1 MERNITLKKKIKLE
15 RKIMTQFT
23 SERLQPDFNKNKSD
37 FILEAYH
44 KYSYYSLKDEIF
56 GKVLDYGCG
65 EGYGS
70 EILARFADEVN
81 GADISSEA
89 IDEAKKNIHSNLTFT
104 LLKDNYLPFDDNTFD
119 FVTSFQVIEH
129 VEDVDLYL
137 REIKRVLKRGGK
149 YFLTTPNARTRLF
162 EFQKP
167 WNLHHYREYSEYQ
180 LKYKLSHF
188 FKVEYIKGISLK
200 AKYIKKEV
208 KRVFWRKLILYP
220 ISFLLVPEKIRKM
233 ILKIL
238 WDRSMSGRT
247 KSEVY
252 EKKEICK
259 SECYDISLT
268 REKEREKWMSFI
280 VKCKK
285 ID

>member
-1 MERNITLKKKIKLE
+1 
-15 RKIMTQFT
+15 MTQFT
-23 SERLQPDFNKNKSD
+23 SERLQPDFNKDKSD
-37 FILEAYH
+37 FILESYH

-70 EILARFADEVN
+70 EILSKFADEVN
-81 GADISSEA
+81 GADISKEA
-89 IDEAKKNIHSNLTFT
+89 IDEAKKNRQSNLKFT
-104 LLKDNYLPFDDNTFD
+104 LLKDNYLPFEDNSFD

-129 VEDVDLYL
+129 VENVDLYL
-137 REIKRVLKRGGK
+137 SEIRRVLKNGGK

-167 WNLHHYREYSEYQ
+167 WNLHHYREYSECQ
-180 LKYKLSHF
+180 LKNQLEKY
-188 FKVEYIKGISLK
+188 FKVEYMKGISLK
-200 AKYIKKEV
+200 AKYLKEEV

-220 ISFLLVPEKIRKM
+220 ISFILVPEKLRKL
-233 ILKIL
+233 ILGIL
-238 WDRSMSGRT
+238 WNKSMANRD
-247 KSEVY
+247 KIEIHD
-252 EKKEICK
+252 KKK
-259 SECYDISLT
+259 LSKLNDNSISLT
-268 REKEREKWMSFI
+268 RNKERGKWMSFI